1 MDLFADVLHPSPV
14 PSEKRPWADVIA
26 EMQRAHGMATRH
38 QILEMGVPERTLRR
52 RVREGLLVGVNS
64 QVLALPGLPMDL
76 RAKTRAALLVH
87 PHAIPTG
94 PAAAA
99 FLGRGPWDRFEWG
112 DDPWLIHERTRA
124 VTARLVVHPGA
135 RTVRAGGIM
144 VTRPADTLVDL
155 VRFWPRMDAL
165 EVAQRGIVR
174 GTVSLPFL
182 TQAHARLTRL
192 AGAKQLREVIEELS
206 EGARSEAE
214 SRAISLLRDAGI
226 SGWIANHRVRVGS
239 RWYVVDL
246 AFPAQRLA
254 VEIDGRAFHSDA
266 GAFQRD
272 RHRQNDL
279 VAAGWTVLRFTWSD
293 LVDRP
298 EYVLRAILAAL
309 HTNRSA

>member
-1 MDLFADVLHPSPV
+1 MALFADMRHPARVSA
-14 PSEKRPWADVIA
+14 EERPWANVIA

-52 RVREGLLVGVNS
+52 RVREGLLVRVNS

-76 RAKTRAALLVH
+76 RANTRAALLVH

-94 PAAAA
+94 PAAAT
-99 FLGRGPWDRFEWG
+99 FLGSGPWDRFEWG
-112 DDPWLIHERTRA
+112 DEPWLIHERTRA
-124 VTARLVVHPGA
+124 VRAHLVVHPGA
-135 RTVRAGGIM
+135 RTVRTGNLI
-144 VTRPADTLVDL
+144 VTRPADALVDL
-155 VRFWPRMDAL
+155 VRFWPRTDAL

-206 EGARSEAE
+206 QGARSEAE

-226 SGWIANHRVRVGS
+226 AGWIANHRVRVGP
-239 RWYVVDL
+239 RRYVLDL
-246 AFPAQRLA
+246 AFPAHRLA

-266 GAFQRD
+266 RAFQRD

-298 EYVLRAILAAL
+298 EYVLRAIHDAL
-309 HTNRSA
+309 HTSRSA